1 MSDQPTSGEP
11 SSESSGAQPTESQT
25 RSGLEAWASRRLE
38 GSAANLRRTA
48 TGRTVEN
55 LLRSSLIERVPRDH
69 REPDAHFRRR
79 RIVTALTLVLGAALL
94 GISLAVEP
102 GDPVF
107 YPLTLSVALVWTVGG
122 LASGPL
128 HLGWIPHRGALR
140 RPLING
146 IVLGLVAGAI
156 FVAGALVVREIPPLR
171 DFVAHVLAHERE
183 GALLLIV
190 AVALLNGLAEE
201 VFFRGALFAAIGRQ
215 HPVLISTVIYALAT
229 IATRNPM
236 LVFAAFLLG
245 AVLGLERRA
254 SGGILAPMA
263 THATWSLIMLVTL
276 PPLFAA

>member
-1 MSDQPTSGEP
+1 M
-11 SSESSGAQPTESQT
+11 
-25 RSGLEAWASRRLE
+25 
-38 GSAANLRRTA
+38 
-48 TGRTVEN
+48 
-55 LLRSSLIERVPRDH
+55 
-69 REPDAHFRRR
+69 
-79 RIVTALTLVLGAALL
+79 
-94 GISLAVEP
+94 
-102 GDPVF
+102 
-107 YPLTLSVALVWTVGG
+107 
-122 LASGPL
+122 
-128 HLGWIPHRGALR
+128 
-140 RPLING
+140 
-146 IVLGLVAGAI
+146 
-156 FVAGALVVREIPPLR
+156 
-171 DFVAHVLAHERE
+171 
-183 GALLLIV
+183 LLIV

>member
-1 MSDQPTSGEP
+1 MSQPSIEHP
-11 SSESSGAQPTESQT
+11 T
-25 RSGLEAWASRRLE
+25 RSALEARFSRALERFAAST
-38 GSAANLRRTA
+38 LRRTA
-48 TGRTVEN
+48 AGRALEN

-69 REPDAHFRRR
+69 HEPDARFHSRRV
-79 RIVTALTLVLGAALL
+79 VTAVTLVLGAVLL
-94 GISLAVEP
+94 GISLSIEP

-107 YPLTLSVALVWTVGG
+107 YLFTMLVAVVWTVGG

-128 HLGWIPHRGALR
+128 HLGWTSYQGAVR
-140 RPLING
+140 RPLLNG
-146 IVLGLVAGAI
+146 IGLGLAAAAI
-156 FVAGALVVREIPPLR
+156 FVLGALVVREIPPLR

-183 GALLLIV
+183 GSVFLIA

-201 VFFRGALFAAIGRQ
+201 VFFRGALFAAIGRR

-236 LVFAAFLLG
+236 LVFAALMLG

-263 THATWSLIMLVTL
+263 THATWSLLMLITL
-276 PPLFAA
+276 PPLFPT